1 MPELLV
7 PSEGYPFIAPAE
19 AQWLAVETL
28 FLCRSK
34 NLEFERTYLGM
45 LSFYYKAWARADF
58 DEGNSLN
65 ASIHY
70 NILDK
75 TEELRHGIRNPSE
88 MVLDVIMND
97 VQPLRMVLEA
107 VLRGQ
112 SKEEAKKTVS
122 DSLQRL
128 DTMRGDFLKDHE
140 FKEDLPRVLKQTGT
154 DRLDGLWRKYADI
167 LHYIILW
174 RAGYQHARL
183 RHDLE
188 PVQGEQQAV
197 DFLRERFASQ
207 KRTNP
212 IKMKEP
218 LYLRFVQASA

>member
-7 PSEGYPFIAPAE
+7 PSEGYPFIASAE

-34 NLEFERTYLGM
+34 NLKFERTYLGM

-58 DEGNSLN
+58 DEGNLLN
-65 ASIHY
+65 AKTHY
-70 NILDK
+70 DILDK
-75 TEELRHGIRNPSE
+75 TDELRHDIRNPSE
-88 MVLDVIMND
+88 MVLDVILND

-107 VLRGQ
+107 VSRGQ
-112 SKEEAKKTVS
+112 SKEEAKTTVS
-122 DSLQRL
+122 ISLQRL
-128 DTMRGDFLKDHE
+128 DTMRGDFLKDLE
-140 FKEDLPRVLKQTGT
+140 FKDDLPRALKQTGAE
-154 DRLDGLWRKYADI
+154 RLDGLWRKYADI

-183 RHDLE
+183 SNNFE

-218 LYLRFVQASA
+218 LHLRFVRASA